1 MTTTKRSLLA
11 LSHAMERSLEVGRD
25 EGRDVGAPLVIGLFQ
40 RRHFFEIEADRY
52 ARLAEQGATCIVGF
66 VGDAVALPDGVHA
79 FPLTEDDPLSREWS
93 LVVLDGSLGTSLVAH
108 DLDDVAAQA
117 DSLESGRLFDARWS
131 FSPHD
136 ATVEAQRLLGHAA
149 PHLSAEA
156 LALAQAAIERGRA
169 TDLSLTEER
178 LAAVTEVLV
187 RSIDEAYHRADRMAT
202 VARIE
207 QDRAEHD
214 PMTGLGN
221 RRFLERYLSRWQ
233 RESPAHL
240 AALLVDLDGLKTI
253 NDTFGHAA
261 GDLAILALA
270 QVLREC
276 TRPQDVAVRLGGDE
290 FLILLPGVGED
301 AALSVGNRIVEQ
313 VATVRLPDPWSQVAL
328 GASVGILGASTHE
341 LDLAGLDEAL
351 YEAKRQGKGTARTRR
366 RALA

>member
-25 EGRDVGAPLVIGLFQ
+25 DPGDGGAPLVIGLFQ
-40 RRHFFEIEADRY
+40 RRHYFDLEAERY
-52 ARLAEQGATCIVGF
+52 ARLAERGATCIVAF
-66 VGDAVALPDGVHA
+66 VGDDDALPDGVYG
-79 FPLTEDDPLSREWS
+79 FPLAEDDPLTREWS

-117 DSLESGRLFDARWS
+117 ESLESGRLFDARWS

-136 ATVEAQRLLGHAA
+136 ATVEAQRLLAHAE

-156 LALAQAAIERGRA
+156 RERAQAAIERGRSTA
-169 TDLSLTEER
+169 LSLTEVR

-187 RSIDEAYHRADRMAT
+187 RSIDEAYHRADRMETA
-202 VARIE
+202 ARVQ

-214 PMTGLGN
+214 PMTALGN

-240 AALLVDLDGLKTI
+240 AALLVDLDGLKSI
-253 NDTFGHAA
+253 NDTYGHAA
-261 GDLAILALA
+261 GDLAILGLA

-276 TRPQDVAVRLGGDE
+276 TRPQDVVVRLGGDE
-290 FLILLPGVGED
+290 FLVLLPGAAEDVAQWVGH
-301 AALSVGNRIVEQ
+301 RIVDQ
-313 VATVRLPDPWSQVAL
+313 VAGARLPDPWSTIDL
-328 GASVGILGASTHE
+328 SASVGVLSASTHD
-341 LDLAGLDEAL
+341 LDLEGLDAAL
-351 YEAKRQGKGTARTRR
+351 YEAKRQGKGTVRSRR